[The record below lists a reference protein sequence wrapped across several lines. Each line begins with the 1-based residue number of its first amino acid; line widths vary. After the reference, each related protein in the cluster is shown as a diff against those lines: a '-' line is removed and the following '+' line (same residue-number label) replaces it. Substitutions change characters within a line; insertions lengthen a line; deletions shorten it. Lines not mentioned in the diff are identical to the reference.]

1 MSLGNSVKT
10 RRALPRVVAAMVA
23 VGALVT
29 VTACTNGQA
38 EITPTRLLQS
48 VAVGVTTD
56 AAIQSVTS
64 TTIAIGSSPS
74 ETSSE
79 SATFAP
85 ADVAGDIPVRI
96 RTSYRTADSSGTDLS
111 DLKGYSG
118 RVEIDVTVE
127 NLTVKP
133 QQLTY
138 DAAGQS
144 QTREALV
151 GAPLTIA
158 ASTVLGGVAPSRV
171 VIDSDTD
178 STVTNG
184 VLSRSDDGDAVV
196 QWASLLAPP
205 SGRASST
212 LTLVADVDD
221 FSVPAFDIAVQ
232 PGIST
237 DASMGGVLDAAF
249 NDDPT
254 SQLALQ
260 RRTIEVVAAVNDV
273 LGRAG
278 TTITEVRTNLE
289 STADTLG
296 VRTARELAD
305 STTSLGTTMR
315 GLTAQLTGLQ
325 SDLSSTVNGTNSAV
339 LQQLGSALSA
349 VDGML
354 GDTTAPPPPSTQT
367 GSGCSTSSSIPG
379 EANTVYGN
387 IQRLAVELDNY
398 ASAADGCK
406 GEVQNALRQTIG
418 PDSPSAD
425 SCQNPSTTCALFS
438 AQGEVTATLA
448 QLVVDGRELVDS
460 LKPELMASVVTQFDQ
475 TSAAIEA
482 VQAATKKVSDGLP
495 DGSVPQSLGEVGSAL
510 DSLSGSL
517 GSLNAALSTVNQIAG
532 AARNQLGAPD
542 QSGSIREQAARLAD
556 KLCTLVDDD
565 EGGNNG
571 GGNGGGGN
579 GGGDSDGGSN
589 GGGDSDGGNGSG
601 SGEGSGSGNGS
612 GNGSGERSFST
623 PIFGGPSLTEID
635 RLRAYITSEGCE
647 GGSLK
652 TPDGYSAPLLDRLT
666 DDARA
671 WNDVIEQTST
681 DGQLGTAISAL
692 LDQTSA
698 VRDAVGRIGSA
709 ASGGDQNLT
718 ALVTAL
724 SESTD
729 ALTNQ
734 STELDQRISA
744 LKKQQDGLGPS
755 IERAFADADAE
766 AAEKVSAL
774 IEEQV
779 RVISARGKTD
789 AATIGAMFDRSV
801 AGLTS
806 TSTEIAESGKK
817 TVESQRDDLAAA
829 GQAISQSVSAQ
840 TLSSLS
846 TISSSIG
853 AATRD
858 TDGASSLLQA
868 DLNKVLLDLG
878 DRQVNGS
885 GLLGSMVTSAAKVD
899 TADVQ
904 LALASQ
910 QAQGYANVRSQD
922 VAGILL
928 QQAQTQASLEAAGKL
943 PPFHIEAPAGAATQ
957 TVYTFRIGDGK

>member
-1 MSLGNSVKT
+1 MSSGKSTAT
-10 RRALPRVVAAMVA
+10 RRALPRALAAMLAVA
-23 VGALVT
+23 ALVT
-29 VTACTNGQA
+29 VTACTNGEA

-56 AAIQSVTS
+56 AAIQSVES

-74 ETSSE
+74 ETNSE
-79 SATFAP
+79 SATFTP
-85 ADVAGDIPVRI
+85 ADVADDIPVRI

-111 DLKGYSG
+111 DLAGYSG

-144 QTREALV
+144 RTREALV

-178 STVTNG
+178 AAVTNG
-184 VLSRSDDGDAVV
+184 VLSRSDEGDAVV

-237 DASMGGVLDAAF
+237 DASLGGVLDAAF

-260 RRTIEVVAAVNDV
+260 RRTIEVVAAVNEV

-296 VRTARELAD
+296 VRTARELSD
-305 STTSLGTTMR
+305 STTSLGTSMR
-315 GLTAQLTGLQ
+315 GLTAQLNALQ
-325 SDLSSTVNGTNSAV
+325 TDLSTTVNGTNSAV
-339 LQQLGSALSA
+339 LSQLTSALAA

-354 GDTTAPPPPSTQT
+354 GDTTAPPPPSIQT
-367 GSGCSTSSSIPG
+367 GSGCAATSTIPG
-379 EANTVYGN
+379 EANTIYAN
-387 IQRLAVELDNY
+387 IQRLALELDNY
-398 ASAADGCK
+398 ASAADECK
-406 GEVQNALRQTIG
+406 GEVQSALRQTIG
-418 PDSPSAD
+418 PDSPSAET
-425 SCQNPSTTCALFS
+425 CQSPSTTCALFS
-438 AQGEVTATLA
+438 AQGEVNATLA
-448 QLVVDGRELVDS
+448 QLVVDGRELVNS
-460 LKPELMASVVTQFDQ
+460 LKPELMSSVVTQFDE
-475 TSAAIEA
+475 TSAAVEA
-482 VQAATKKVSDGLP
+482 VRAATKKVSDGLP
-495 DGSVPQSLGEVGSAL
+495 DGSVPQSLTEVGAAL
-510 DSLSGSL
+510 DTLSGSL
-517 GSLNAALSTVNQIAG
+517 GSLSSALSGVNQIARD
-532 AARNQLGAPD
+532 ARAELGDPYTR
-542 QSGSIREQAARLAD
+542 GSIREQASRLAD
-556 KLCTLVDDD
+556 EICSLAPDDD
-565 EGGNNG
+565 WTPP
-571 GGNGGGGN
+571 
-579 GGGDSDGGSN
+579 GGD
-589 GGGDSDGGNGSG
+589 GGDPKPEPSTSPDPDDGDDDSG
-601 SGEGSGSGNGS
+601 DKASV
-612 GNGSGERSFST
+612 
-623 PIFGGPSLTEID
+623 PPVIIGGPTLAQVD
-635 RLRAYITSEGCE
+635 RLRSFLTSEGCE
-647 GGSLK
+647 GGRLT
-652 TPDGYSAPLLDRLT
+652 TPSGYSAPLLDRLKSDT
-666 DDARA
+666 DA
-671 WNDVIEQTST
+671 WASVAEKTQPT
-681 DGQLGTAISAL
+681 GELGTAVTSL
-692 LDQTSA
+692 LAQTSA
-698 VRDAVGRIGSA
+698 VREAIGRIGSA

-718 ALVTAL
+718 DLVTAL
-724 SESTD
+724 TESTD
-729 ALTNQ
+729 ALAGDRDQLN
-734 STELDQRISA
+734 QRISA

-755 IERAFADADAE
+755 IERAFANADDE

-806 TSTEIAESGKK
+806 TSTEIAESGKE
-817 TVESQRDDLAAA
+817 TVQSQRDDLAAA
-829 GQAISQSVSAQ
+829 GDAISQSVSAQ

-846 TISSSIG
+846 SISSSIG

-904 LALASQ
+904 LALAAQ

-928 QQAQTQASLEAAGKL
+928 QQAQTQASLEAGSKL

>member
-10 RRALPRVVAAMVA
+10 RRALPRVIAAMVA
-23 VGALVT
+23 VGALIT

-79 SATFAP
+79 SATFTP
-85 ADVAGDIPVRI
+85 ADVADDIPVRI

-111 DLKGYSG
+111 DLSGYSG

-144 QTREALV
+144 RTREALV

-249 NDDPT
+249 NDDP
-254 SQLALQ
+254 SSPLALQ

-305 STTSLGTTMR
+305 STTSLGTSMR

-325 SDLSSTVNGTNSAV
+325 SDLSSTVNSTNSAV

-354 GDTTAPPPPSTQT
+354 GDTSAPPPPSTQT
-367 GSGCSTSSSIPG
+367 GSGCSTSSTIPG
-379 EANTVYGN
+379 EANTIYGN

-398 ASAADGCK
+398 ASAADDCK

-418 PDSPSAD
+418 PDSPDAD

-460 LKPELMASVVTQFDQ
+460 LKPELMASVVTQYDQ
-475 TSAAIEA
+475 TSAAVAA
-482 VQAATKKVSDGLP
+482 VQAATKKVSEGLP
-495 DGSVPQSLGEVGSAL
+495 DGTVPQSLGEVGSAL
-510 DSLSGSL
+510 DALSGSL
-517 GSLNAALSTVNQIAG
+517 GSLNAALSNVNQIAG
-532 AARNQLGAPD
+532 AARDQLGSVD
-542 QSGSIREQAARLAD
+542 QQGSIREQAARLAD
-556 KLCTLVDDD
+556 KLCTLVDN
-565 EGGNNG
+565 GGNNG
-571 GGNGGGGN
+571 GGNGGDD
-579 GGGDSDGGSN
+579 GGGDSGGGENGNGEN
-589 GGGDSDGGNGSG
+589 GGSDGGNGG
-601 SGEGSGSGNGS
+601 AEG
-612 GNGSGERSFST
+612 GSGERSFSS
-623 PIFGGPSLTEID
+623 PIFVGPSLD
-635 RLRAYITSEGCE
+635 YVNRLRAYITSEGCQ
-647 GGSLK
+647 GGTLQ
-652 TPDGYSAPLLDRLT
+652 TPEGYSAPLLDRLT
-666 DDARA
+666 DDTQA
-671 WNDVIEQTST
+671 WKSVIEQTSS
-681 DGQLGTAISAL
+681 DGQLGTAVSGL
-692 LDQTSA
+692 LAQTSA
-698 VRDAVGRIGSA
+698 VREAVGRIGSA

-729 ALTNQ
+729 ALASQ

-766 AAEKVSAL
+766 AAKKVSAL

-806 TSTEIAESGKK
+806 TSADIADSGKK
-817 TVESQRDDLAAA
+817 TVESQRDDLTAA

-928 QQAQTQASLEAAGKL
+928 QQAQTQASLEAGGKL

>member
-1 MSLGNSVKT
+1 MSMGNSVKA
-10 RRALPRVVAAMVA
+10 RRALPRVIAAMVA

-48 VAVGVTTD
+48 VSVGVTTD
-56 AAIQSVTS
+56 AAIQSVSS

-79 SATFAP
+79 SATFTP
-85 ADVAGDIPVRI
+85 ADVADDIPVRI

-144 QTREALV
+144 RTREALV

-158 ASTVLGGVAPSRV
+158 ASTVLGGIAPSRV
-171 VIDSDTD
+171 VIDSDTGAA
-178 STVTNG
+178 VTNG

-237 DASMGGVLDAAF
+237 DASIGGVLDAAF

-305 STTSLGTTMR
+305 STASLGTTMR

-325 SDLSSTVNGTNSAV
+325 SDLSTTVNGTNSAV

-354 GDTTAPPPPSTQT
+354 GDTSAPPPPSTQT
-367 GSGCSTSSSIPG
+367 GSGCSTSSTIPG
-379 EANTVYGN
+379 EANTIYGN

-398 ASAADGCK
+398 ASAADDCK

-418 PDSPSAD
+418 PDSPDAA
-425 SCQNPSTTCALFS
+425 SCQNPSTTCALFT
-438 AQGEVTATLA
+438 AQGEVTASLA

-460 LKPELMASVVTQFDQ
+460 LKPELMTSVVTQFDQ
-475 TSAAIEA
+475 TSAAVEA
-482 VQAATKKVSDGLP
+482 VQAATKKVADGLP
-495 DGSVPQSLGEVGSAL
+495 DGSVPQSLGEVGAAL
-510 DSLSGSL
+510 DALSGSL
-517 GSLNAALSTVNQIAG
+517 GSLNAALSDVNQIAG
-532 AARNQLGAPD
+532 AAREQLGSTDRA
-542 QSGSIREQAARLAD
+542 GSIREQAARLAD

-565 EGGNNG
+565 GNNG
-571 GGNGGGGN
+571 GGDNNG
-579 GGGDSDGGSN
+579 GGSN
-589 GGGDSDGGNGSG
+589 GGSDGGGSDGGGSG
-601 SGEGSGSGNGS
+601 SDSGDK
-612 GNGSGERSFST
+612 GSGERSLSG
-623 PIFGGPSLTEID
+623 PIFVGPSLGDID

-647 GGSLK
+647 GDTLR

-666 DDARA
+666 DDVRA
-671 WNDVIEQTST
+671 WNSVIDQTSS
-681 DGQLGTAISAL
+681 DGQLGTAISGL

-709 ASGGDQNLT
+709 ASGGDQDLT
-718 ALVTAL
+718 ALVAAL

-729 ALTNQ
+729 ALAAQ
-734 STELDQRISA
+734 RTELDQRITT

-766 AAEKVSAL
+766 AAKKVSAL

-806 TSTEIAESGKK
+806 TSAEISDSGKE
-817 TVESQRDDLAAA
+817 TVESQRDDLTAA

-878 DRQVNGS
+878 DRRVNGS

-910 QAQGYANVRSQD
+910 QAQGYANVRAQD

-928 QQAQTQASLEAAGKL
+928 QQAQTQASLQAGAAL

-957 TVYTFRIGDGK
+957 TVYTFRIGDGE

>member
-1 MSLGNSVKT
+1 MSVGNSVKT
-10 RRALPRVVAAMVA
+10 RRALPRVIAAMVA

-48 VAVGVTTD
+48 VSVGVTTD

-79 SATFAP
+79 SATFTP
-85 ADVAGDIPVRI
+85 ANVADDIPVRI

-144 QTREALV
+144 RTREALV

-178 STVTNG
+178 SAVTNG

-237 DASMGGVLDAAF
+237 DASIGGVLDAAF

-325 SDLSSTVNGTNSAV
+325 SDLSSTVNSTNSAV
-339 LQQLGSALSA
+339 LQQLGGALSA

-367 GSGCSTSSSIPG
+367 GSGCSTSSTIPG

-398 ASAADGCK
+398 ASAADDCK

-418 PDSPSAD
+418 PDKPSAE

-482 VQAATKKVSDGLP
+482 VQAATKKVTDGLP
-495 DGSVPQSLGEVGSAL
+495 DGSVPQSLGEVGTAL
-510 DSLSGSL
+510 DSLSASL

-532 AARNQLGAPD
+532 AARDQLGSTD
-542 QSGSIREQAARLAD
+542 QPGTIREQAARLAD
-556 KLCTLVDDD
+556 KLCTLLDL
-565 EGGNNG
+565 GGNTG
-571 GGNGGGGN
+571 GGNTGGGN
-579 GGGDSDGGSN
+579 TGGGNTGGGST
-589 GGGDSDGGNGSG
+589 GGGDSDGGNTGG
-601 SGEGSGSGNGS
+601 GGTTGD
-612 GNGSGERSFST
+612 GSGERSFSG
-623 PIFGGPSLTEID
+623 PIVIGPSLDYVD
-635 RLRAYITSEGCE
+635 RLRAYITSDGCR
-647 GGSLK
+647 GAALQ
-652 TPDGYSAPLLDRLT
+652 TPEGYSAPLLDRLT
-666 DDARA
+666 DDTQA
-671 WNDVIEQTST
+671 WKSVIEQTSS
-681 DGQLGTAISAL
+681 DGQLGTAISGL
-692 LDQTSA
+692 LDQTST

-718 ALVTAL
+718 ALVASL

-729 ALTNQ
+729 ALASQ
-734 STELDQRISA
+734 SSELGQRIST

-755 IERAFADADAE
+755 IERAFADADTE
-766 AAEKVSAL
+766 AAKKVSAL

-806 TSTEIAESGKK
+806 TSADIAESGKK

-829 GQAISQSVSAQ
+829 GQAISQSVSSQ

-878 DRQVNGS
+878 DRRVNGS

-928 QQAQTQASLEAAGKL
+928 QQAQTQASLEAGGKL
-943 PPFHIEAPAGAATQ
+943 PPFHIDAPAGAATQ

>member
-1 MSLGNSVKT
+1 MSMGNSVKA
-10 RRALPRVVAAMVA
+10 RRALPRVIAAMVA

-48 VAVGVTTD
+48 VSVGVTTD
-56 AAIQSVTS
+56 AAIQSVSS

-79 SATFAP
+79 SATFTP
-85 ADVAGDIPVRI
+85 ADVADDIPVRI

-144 QTREALV
+144 RTREALV

-158 ASTVLGGVAPSRV
+158 ASTVLGGIAPSRV
-171 VIDSDTD
+171 VIDSDTGAA
-178 STVTNG
+178 VTNG

-205 SGRASST
+205 TGRASST

-237 DASMGGVLDAAF
+237 DASIGGVLDAAF

-254 SQLALQ
+254 SPLALQ

-305 STTSLGTTMR
+305 STASLGTTMR

-325 SDLSSTVNGTNSAV
+325 SDLSTTVNGTNSAV

-354 GDTTAPPPPSTQT
+354 GDTSAPPPPSTQT
-367 GSGCSTSSSIPG
+367 GSGCSTSSTIPG
-379 EANTVYGN
+379 EANTIYGN

-398 ASAADGCK
+398 ASAADDCK

-418 PDSPSAD
+418 PDSPDAA
-425 SCQNPSTTCALFS
+425 SCQNPSTTCALFT

-460 LKPELMASVVTQFDQ
+460 LKPELMTSVVTQFDQ
-475 TSAAIEA
+475 TSAAVEA
-482 VQAATKKVSDGLP
+482 VQAATKKVADGLP
-495 DGSVPQSLGEVGSAL
+495 DGSVPQSLGEVGAAL
-510 DSLSGSL
+510 DALSGSL
-517 GSLNAALSTVNQIAG
+517 GSLNAALSDVNQIAG
-532 AARNQLGAPD
+532 AAREQLGSTD
-542 QSGSIREQAARLAD
+542 QPGSIREQAARLAD
-556 KLCTLVDDD
+556 KLCTLLDN
-565 EGGNNG
+565 GGNSG

-579 GGGDSDGGSN
+579 SGGGNSGGGDSDGGSNGGGSDGGSN

-601 SGEGSGSGNGS
+601 
-612 GNGSGERSFST
+612 ERSLSG
-623 PIFGGPSLTEID
+623 PIVVGPSLDYVD
-635 RLRAYITSEGCE
+635 RLRAYITSEGCR
-647 GGSLK
+647 GGSLR

-666 DDARA
+666 DDTQA
-671 WNDVIEQTST
+671 WKSVIEQTSS
-681 DGQLGTAISAL
+681 DGQLGTAISGL

-718 ALVTAL
+718 ALVAAL

-729 ALTNQ
+729 ALAAQ
-734 STELDQRISA
+734 STELDQRITT

-755 IERAFADADAE
+755 IEQAFADADAE
-766 AAEKVSAL
+766 AAKKVSAL

-806 TSTEIAESGKK
+806 TSAEIADSGKE
-817 TVESQRDDLAAA
+817 TVESQRDDLTAA

-878 DRQVNGS
+878 DRRVNGS

-910 QAQGYANVRSQD
+910 QAQGYANVRAQD

-928 QQAQTQASLEAAGKL
+928 QQAQTQASLEAGAAL

-957 TVYTFRIGDGK
+957 TVYTFRIGDGE

>member
-1 MSLGNSVKT
+1 
-10 RRALPRVVAAMVA
+10 MVA
-23 VGALVT
+23 VGALIT

-79 SATFAP
+79 SATFTP
-85 ADVAGDIPVRI
+85 ADVADDIPVRI

-111 DLKGYSG
+111 DLSGYSG

-144 QTREALV
+144 RTREALV

-184 VLSRSDDGDAVV
+184 VLSRSDEGDAVV

-254 SQLALQ
+254 SPLALQ

-305 STTSLGTTMR
+305 STTSLGTSMR

-325 SDLSSTVNGTNSAV
+325 SDLSSTVNSTNSAV

-354 GDTTAPPPPSTQT
+354 GDTSAPPPPSSQT
-367 GSGCSTSSSIPG
+367 GSGCSTSSTIPG
-379 EANTVYGN
+379 EANTIYGN

-398 ASAADGCK
+398 ASAADDCK

-418 PDSPSAD
+418 PDSPDAD

-460 LKPELMASVVTQFDQ
+460 LKPELMASVVTQYDQ
-475 TSAAIEA
+475 TSAAVEA

-495 DGSVPQSLGEVGSAL
+495 DGTVPQSLGEVGSAL
-510 DSLSGSL
+510 DALSGSL
-517 GSLNAALSTVNQIAG
+517 GSLNGALSGVNQIARD
-532 AARNQLGAPD
+532 ARAELGNTD
-542 QSGSIREQAARLAD
+542 VRGSIREQANRLAEEI
-556 KLCTLVDDD
+556 CTLAPDDD
-565 EGGNNG
+565 WTPPG
-571 GGNGGGGN
+571 GGNKPTPTPTSSPGT
-579 GGGDSDGGSN
+579 GGDGEGDGGDTKS
-589 GGGDSDGGNGSG
+589 S
-601 SGEGSGSGNGS
+601 
-612 GNGSGERSFST
+612 
-623 PIFGGPSLTEID
+623 PPVVIGGPTLAEVD
-635 RLRAYITSEGCE
+635 RLRSFLTSEGCE
-647 GGSLK
+647 GAPLS
-652 TPDGYSAPLLDRLT
+652 PPWGYSAPLLDRLKADT
-666 DDARA
+666 AA
-671 WNDVIEQTST
+671 WISVDEKTQPT
-681 DGQLGTAISAL
+681 GELGTAISGL
-692 LDQTSA
+692 LAQTSA
-698 VRDAVGRIGSA
+698 VREAVGRIGSA

-729 ALTNQ
+729 ALASQ

-806 TSTEIAESGKK
+806 TSADIADSGKK

-928 QQAQTQASLEAAGKL
+928 QQAQTQASLEAGGKL

>member
-10 RRALPRVVAAMVA
+10 RRALPRVIGAMVA
-23 VGALVT
+23 VGALIT

-79 SATFAP
+79 SATFTP
-85 ADVAGDIPVRI
+85 ADVADDIPVRI

-111 DLKGYSG
+111 DLSGYSG

-144 QTREALV
+144 RTREALV

-184 VLSRSDDGDAVV
+184 VLSRSDEGDAVV

-254 SQLALQ
+254 SPLALQ

-305 STTSLGTTMR
+305 STTSLGTSMR

-325 SDLSSTVNGTNSAV
+325 SDLSSTVNSTNSAV

-354 GDTTAPPPPSTQT
+354 GDTSAPPPPSSQT
-367 GSGCSTSSSIPG
+367 GSGCSTSSTIPG
-379 EANTVYGN
+379 EANTIYGN

-398 ASAADGCK
+398 ASAADDCK

-418 PDSPSAD
+418 PDSPDAD

-460 LKPELMASVVTQFDQ
+460 LKPELMASVVTQYDQ
-475 TSAAIEA
+475 TSAAVEA

-495 DGSVPQSLGEVGSAL
+495 DGTVPQSLGEVGSAL
-510 DSLSGSL
+510 DALSGSL
-517 GSLNAALSTVNQIAG
+517 GSLNGALSGVNQIARD
-532 AARNQLGAPD
+532 ARAELGNTD
-542 QSGSIREQAARLAD
+542 VRGSIREQANRLAEEI
-556 KLCTLVDDD
+556 CTLAPDDD
-565 EGGNNG
+565 WTPPG
-571 GGNGGGGN
+571 GGNKPTPTPTSSPGT
-579 GGGDSDGGSN
+579 GGDGEGDGGDTKS
-589 GGGDSDGGNGSG
+589 S
-601 SGEGSGSGNGS
+601 
-612 GNGSGERSFST
+612 
-623 PIFGGPSLTEID
+623 PPVVIGGPTLAEVD
-635 RLRAYITSEGCE
+635 RLRSFLTSEGCE
-647 GGSLK
+647 GAPLS
-652 TPDGYSAPLLDRLT
+652 PPWGYSAPLLDRLKADT
-666 DDARA
+666 AA
-671 WNDVIEQTST
+671 WISVDEKTQPT
-681 DGQLGTAISAL
+681 GELGTAISGL
-692 LDQTSA
+692 LAQTSA
-698 VRDAVGRIGSA
+698 VREAVGRIGSA

-729 ALTNQ
+729 ALASQ

-806 TSTEIAESGKK
+806 TSADIADSGKK

-928 QQAQTQASLEAAGKL
+928 QQAQTQASLEAGGKL

>member
-10 RRALPRVVAAMVA
+10 RRALPRVIAAMVA
-23 VGALVT
+23 VGALIT

-79 SATFAP
+79 SATFTP
-85 ADVAGDIPVRI
+85 ADVADDIPVRI

-111 DLKGYSG
+111 DLSGYSG

-144 QTREALV
+144 RTREALV

-254 SQLALQ
+254 SPLALQ

-305 STTSLGTTMR
+305 STTSLGTSMR

-325 SDLSSTVNGTNSAV
+325 SDLSSTVNSTNSAV

-354 GDTTAPPPPSTQT
+354 GDTSAPPPPSTQT
-367 GSGCSTSSSIPG
+367 GSGCSTSSTIPG
-379 EANTVYGN
+379 EANTIYGN

-398 ASAADGCK
+398 ASAADDCK

-418 PDSPSAD
+418 PDSPDAD

-460 LKPELMASVVTQFDQ
+460 LKPELMASVVTQYDQ
-475 TSAAIEA
+475 TSSAVEA

-495 DGSVPQSLGEVGSAL
+495 DGTVPQSLGEVGSAL
-510 DSLSGSL
+510 DALSGSL
-517 GSLNAALSTVNQIAG
+517 GSLNAALSNVNQIAG
-532 AARNQLGAPD
+532 AARDQLGSVD
-542 QSGSIREQAARLAD
+542 QQGSIREQAARLAD
-556 KLCTLVDDD
+556 KLCTLVDN
-565 EGGNNG
+565 GGDNG

-579 GGGDSDGGSN
+579 N
-589 GGGDSDGGNGSG
+589 GGGDSDGGDNGG
-601 SGEGSGSGNGS
+601 GGNGGS
-612 GNGSGERSFST
+612 EGESGERSFSS
-623 PIFGGPSLTEID
+623 PIFVGPSLD
-635 RLRAYITSEGCE
+635 YVNRLRAYITSEGCQ
-647 GGSLK
+647 GGTLQ
-652 TPDGYSAPLLDRLT
+652 TPEGYSAPLLDRLT
-666 DDARA
+666 DDTQA
-671 WNDVIEQTST
+671 WKSVIEQTSS
-681 DGQLGTAISAL
+681 DGQLGTAISGL
-692 LDQTSA
+692 LAQTSA
-698 VRDAVGRIGSA
+698 VREAVGRIGSA

-729 ALTNQ
+729 ALASQ

-806 TSTEIAESGKK
+806 TSADIADSGKK

-928 QQAQTQASLEAAGKL
+928 QQAQTQASLEAGGKL

>member
-1 MSLGNSVKT
+1 MSVGKSVKG
-10 RRALPRVVAAMVA
+10 RGALPRVIAAMVA

-29 VTACTNGQA
+29 VTACTNGEAQ
-38 EITPTRLLQS
+38 ITPTRLLQS

-56 AAIQSVTS
+56 AAIQSVQS
-64 TTIAIGSSPS
+64 TTIAIGNSPS
-74 ETSSE
+74 ETTSE
-79 SATFAP
+79 TASFTP
-85 ADVAGDIPVRI
+85 ADVANDIPVRI
-96 RTSYRTADSSGTDLS
+96 RTSYRTADSSGTDLG

-133 QQLTY
+133 QELTY

-144 QTREALV
+144 RTREALV

-178 STVTNG
+178 SAVTNG

-237 DASMGGVLDAAF
+237 DPSIGGVLDAAF

-260 RRTIEVVAAVNDV
+260 RRTIEVVAAVNEV

-305 STTSLGTTMR
+305 STTSLGTSMR

-325 SDLSSTVNGTNSAV
+325 SDLSTTVNSTNSAV

-354 GDTTAPPPPSTQT
+354 GDTSAPPPPSIPS
-367 GSGCSTSSSIPG
+367 GSGCSATSTIPG
-379 EANTVYGN
+379 EANTIYGN

-398 ASAADGCK
+398 ASAADECK
-406 GEVQNALRQTIG
+406 GEVQNALRSTIG
-418 PDSPSAD
+418 PDAPSTD
-425 SCQNPSTTCALFS
+425 TCQTPSTTCALFS
-438 AQGEVTATLA
+438 AQGEVNATLA
-448 QLVVDGRELVDS
+448 ELVVDGRELVDS
-460 LKPELMASVVTQFDQ
+460 LKPELMSSVVTQFDK
-475 TSAAIEA
+475 TSQAVEA
-482 VQAATKKVSDGLP
+482 VQAATKKVTDGLP
-495 DGSVPQSLGEVGSAL
+495 DGSVPQSLGEVSTAL
-510 DSLSGSL
+510 DTLSGSL
-517 GSLNAALSTVNQIAG
+517 GSLNSALSQVNQISRDAQ
-532 AARNQLGAPD
+532 AELGNPD
-542 QSGSIREQAARLAD
+542 VRGSIREQADRLAD
-556 KLCTLVDDD
+556 EICTLAPDDDWTPPGGGNEPTPKPTSTSGTGGDD
-565 EGGNNG
+565 EGS
-571 GGNGGGGN
+571 
-579 GGGDSDGGSN
+579 GDSDAKS
-589 GGGDSDGGNGSG
+589 SS
-601 SGEGSGSGNGS
+601 S
-612 GNGSGERSFST
+612 
-623 PIFGGPSLTEID
+623 PVVIGGPTLAEVD
-635 RLRAYITSEGCE
+635 RLRSFLTSEGCE
-647 GGSLK
+647 GDQLS
-652 TPDGYSAPLLDRLT
+652 TPWGYSAPLLDRLKADT
-666 DDARA
+666 AA
-671 WNDVIEQTST
+671 WISVDEKTQPSG
-681 DGQLGTAISAL
+681 DLGTAITGL
-692 LDQTSA
+692 LDQTSK
-698 VRDAVGRIGSA
+698 VRDAVNRISSSA
-709 ASGGDQNLT
+709 WNGNENLT
-718 ALVTAL
+718 ALVTSLTDSTKAL
-724 SESTD
+724 AD
-729 ALTNQ
+729 Q
-734 STELDQRISA
+734 RTELDQRINA

-766 AAEKVSAL
+766 AAKKVSAL

-801 AGLTS
+801 SGLTS
-806 TSTEIAESGKK
+806 TSTDIAQSGKE
-817 TVESQRDDLAAA
+817 TVESQRDDLTAA
-829 GQAISQSVSAQ
+829 GEAISQSVSAQ

-846 TISSSIG
+846 SISSSIG

-910 QAQGYANVRSQD
+910 QAQGYANVRSED

-928 QQAQTQASLEAAGKL
+928 QQAQTQASLEAGAKL

>member
-10 RRALPRVVAAMVA
+10 RRALPRVIAAMVA
-23 VGALVT
+23 VGALIT

-79 SATFAP
+79 SATFTP
-85 ADVAGDIPVRI
+85 ADVADDIPVRI
-96 RTSYRTADSSGTDLS
+96 RTSYRTAESSGTDLS
-111 DLKGYSG
+111 DLSGYSG

-144 QTREALV
+144 RTREALV

-254 SQLALQ
+254 SPLALQ

-305 STTSLGTTMR
+305 STTSLGTSMR

-325 SDLSSTVNGTNSAV
+325 SDLSSTVNSTNSAV

-354 GDTTAPPPPSTQT
+354 GDTSAPPPPSTQT
-367 GSGCSTSSSIPG
+367 GSGCSTSSTIPG
-379 EANTVYGN
+379 EANTIYGN

-398 ASAADGCK
+398 ASAADDCK

-418 PDSPSAD
+418 PDSPDAD

-460 LKPELMASVVTQFDQ
+460 LKPELMASVVTQYDQ
-475 TSAAIEA
+475 TSSAVEA

-495 DGSVPQSLGEVGSAL
+495 DGTVPQSLGEVGSAL
-510 DSLSGSL
+510 DALSGSL
-517 GSLNAALSTVNQIAG
+517 GSLNAALSNVNQIAG
-532 AARNQLGAPD
+532 AARDQLGSVD
-542 QSGSIREQAARLAD
+542 QQGSIREQAARLAD
-556 KLCTLVDDD
+556 KLCTLVDN
-565 EGGNNG
+565 GGDNG

-579 GGGDSDGGSN
+579 N
-589 GGGDSDGGNGSG
+589 GGGDSDGGDNGG
-601 SGEGSGSGNGS
+601 GGNGGS
-612 GNGSGERSFST
+612 EGESGERSFSS
-623 PIFGGPSLTEID
+623 PIFVGPSLD
-635 RLRAYITSEGCE
+635 YVNRLRAYITSEGCQ
-647 GGSLK
+647 GGTLQ
-652 TPDGYSAPLLDRLT
+652 TPEGYSAPLLDRLT
-666 DDARA
+666 DDTQA
-671 WNDVIEQTST
+671 WKSVIEQTSS
-681 DGQLGTAISAL
+681 DGQLGTAISGL
-692 LDQTSA
+692 LAQTSA
-698 VRDAVGRIGSA
+698 VREAVGRIGSA

-729 ALTNQ
+729 ALASQ

-806 TSTEIAESGKK
+806 TSADIADSGKK

-928 QQAQTQASLEAAGKL
+928 QQAQTQASLEAGGKL

-957 TVYTFRIGDGK
+957 TVYTFRIGAGK

>member
-1 MSLGNSVKT
+1 MSVGNSVKA
-10 RRALPRVVAAMVA
+10 RRALPRVIAAMVA

-48 VAVGVTTD
+48 VSVGVTTD

-79 SATFAP
+79 SATFTP
-85 ADVAGDIPVRI
+85 ADVADDIPVRI

-144 QTREALV
+144 RTREALV

-158 ASTVLGGVAPSRV
+158 ASTVLGGIAPSRV

-178 STVTNG
+178 AAVTNG

-237 DASMGGVLDAAF
+237 DASIGGVLDAAF

-305 STTSLGTTMR
+305 STASLGTTMR

-325 SDLSSTVNGTNSAV
+325 SDLSTTVNGTNSAV

-354 GDTTAPPPPSTQT
+354 GDTSAPPPPSTQT
-367 GSGCSTSSSIPG
+367 GSGCSTSSTIPG
-379 EANTVYGN
+379 EANTIYGN

-398 ASAADGCK
+398 ASAADDCK

-418 PDSPSAD
+418 PDSPDAA
-425 SCQNPSTTCALFS
+425 SCENPSTTCALFS
-438 AQGEVTATLA
+438 AQGEVTASLA

-460 LKPELMASVVTQFDQ
+460 LKPELMTSVVTQFDQ
-475 TSAAIEA
+475 TSAAVEA
-482 VQAATKKVSDGLP
+482 VQAATKKVADGLP
-495 DGSVPQSLGEVGSAL
+495 DGSVPQSLGEVGTAL
-510 DSLSGSL
+510 DALSGSL
-517 GSLNAALSTVNQIAG
+517 GSLNAALSDVNQIAG
-532 AARNQLGAPD
+532 AARDQLGAPD

-565 EGGNNG
+565 ENNGGGGNNG
-571 GGNGGGGN
+571 GGNNGGGDNGGGN
-579 GGGDSDGGSN
+579 GDN
-589 GGGDSDGGNGSG
+589 GGGDDEGGSG
-601 SGEGSGSGNGS
+601 SDSGDS
-612 GNGSGERSFST
+612 GSGERSLPG
-623 PIFGGPSLTEID
+623 PIFVGPSLGDID

-647 GGSLK
+647 GGTLK

-671 WNDVIEQTST
+671 WNSVIDQTSS
-681 DGQLGTAISAL
+681 DGQLGTAISGL

-718 ALVTAL
+718 DLVTAL

-729 ALTNQ
+729 ALATQ
-734 STELDQRISA
+734 STELDQRITT

-766 AAEKVSAL
+766 AAKKVSAL

-806 TSTEIAESGKK
+806 TSTEIADSGKE
-817 TVESQRDDLAAA
+817 TVESQRDDLTAA

-840 TLSSLS
+840 TLSSLL

-910 QAQGYANVRSQD
+910 QAQGYANVRAQD

-928 QQAQTQASLEAAGKL
+928 QQAQTQASLEAGAAL

-957 TVYTFRIGDGK
+957 TVYTFRIGDGE